1 MEVITSRRFK
11 MVIYYKDLY
20 YRYMSNIFQYDSTK
34 ITKKLN
40 KLVEWDLIYLENNK
54 ISVDD
59 VY

>member
-1 MEVITSRRFK
+1 